1 MRDIRRSLLAGLGA
15 LGLALTAVFTAGP
28 AGAAPAGAAPAN
40 RDFGQVLTMP
50 AAPPASALPAGAVA
64 EPPTAWP
71 KPNKILHVAARES
84 ITCESGNLCTATYDP
99 TRGDYV
105 VYYFY
110 YCDTYTLSNWVGTG
124 SYRNSQTG
132 GVTAHFYGKDG
143 GTVTSVGPG
152 GSSNS
157 YNWSP
162 IWSLKNC

>member
-1 MRDIRRSLLAGLGA
+1 MRDTRRRSLLAGLGA
-15 LGLALTAVFTAGP
+15 LGLALAAVGTAVGP
-28 AGAAPAGAAPAN
+28 AGAAPDN
-40 RDFGQVLTMP
+40 RDFRQVLTMP
-50 AAPPASALPAGAVA
+50 AAPPASALPAGAAA

-84 ITCESGNLCTATYDP
+84 ITCESGNLCTATYDA

-110 YCDTYTLSNWVGTG
+110 YCGTYTLSNWVGTG

-132 GVTAHFYGKDG
+132 GVTARFYGKDG

>member
-28 AGAAPAGAAPAN
+28 AGAAPAGAVPEN
-40 RDFGQVLTMP
+40 RDFGQILTMP
-50 AAPPASALPAGAVA
+50 AAPPASALPAGAAA

-110 YCDTYTLSNWVGTG
+110 YCDTYTLSNWIGTG

-132 GVTAHFYGKDG
+132 GVTAHFYGQGG